1 MPDSIEIID
10 PLPDAG
16 LAVDEPGGD
25 FGHSIPLRPYKASAS
40 LNAALRHVL
49 DTILAEYEATSGVRH
64 HKGGGRNRRREA
76 LRFLVL
82 NLFMAWRRLDPES
95 ERAASWTRPYVAYP
109 RKASVYSHDRM
120 LKAWHLPYRATI
132 WAADRLLDLR
142 YAEGALGW
150 KDEDGRGFLSRIR
163 ATPRLMELMLDRQ
176 IKRAEIYEE
185 PVDTLIEM
193 KAKPVKVRNKKT
205 GRLVKVKRPV
215 DVSARPET
223 RKLSQP
229 VRRINEMLD
238 AANVV
243 LCITREERVRL
254 IVHNRE
260 NETHLSPMPNPFQNH
275 VRRIFN
281 NDSFDHGG
289 RFYGHWV
296 QNLPRWMRK
305 GHLTMNGKPTVE
317 RDFKAYHITLLYRR
331 HGWKMPDQNPY
342 YLPGWHMDKNTVKA
356 VKRTINTL
364 INAED
369 RDAARKSILFG
380 PDSIAREC
388 GLTAEKV
395 DKMIADVLVKHAD
408 VAKDLEGTDS
418 EASTAGVELQ
428 SLDSKIAQSIM
439 LRLWAQGIPCVPLHD
454 SFIVAA
460 EHEPALSQAMD
471 EETARFLGEPVQH
484 DLKYGGEHL
493 PAHRV
498 TVPAKGGHE

>member
-1 MPDSIEIID
+1 MPDSIEITD

-64 HKGGGRNRRREA
+64 HRGGGRDRRREA

-95 ERAASWTRPYVAYP
+95 ERAADWTRPYVAYP

-120 LKAWHLPYRATI
+120 LKAWRLPYRATI

-142 YAEGALGW
+142 YAEGVLGW

-163 ATPRLMELMLDRQ
+163 ALPNLMELMVAQRITHADV
-176 IKRAEIYEE
+176 AEEKHHE
-185 PVDTLIEM
+185 LIEM
-193 KAKPVKVRNKKT
+193 RARADKKGVKKC
-205 GRLVKVKRPV
+205 V
-215 DVSARPET
+215 DVSGRAEVR
-223 RKLSQP
+223 RLSP
-229 VRRINEMLD
+229 AVRRINEMLE

-243 LCITREERVRL
+243 LHITREERVRL

-260 NETHLSPMPNPFQNH
+260 DKAIVSYLPNPHQNQ

-281 NDSFDHGG
+281 NNSFREGG

-296 QNLPRWMRK
+296 QNLPRWVRAT
-305 GHLTMNGKPTVE
+305 HLTINGQPTVE
-317 RDFKAYHITLLYRR
+317 RDFKEFHIRMLYNLR
-331 HGWKMPDQNPY
+331 GLPLPDQLPY
-342 YLPGWHMDKNTVKA
+342 YLPGWPGDKNTRKA
-356 VKRTINTL
+356 IKRIVNTL

-369 RDAARKSILFG
+369 RATARQSVLFG

-388 GLTAEKV
+388 GLTAEDV
-395 DKMIADVLVKHAD
+395 DKMIAAILVKHAP
-408 VAKDLEGTDS
+408 VADDLPSGAGVRLQYHDS
-418 EASTAGVELQ
+418 E
-428 SLDSKIAQSIM
+428 IAQRIM
-439 LRLWAQGIPCVPLHD
+439 LRLWGQGIPCVPLHD
-454 SFIVAA
+454 SFVVAA
-460 EHEPALSQAMD
+460 EHDAELDQAMR
-471 EETARFLGEPVQH
+471 EESARELGEPMPV
-484 DLKYGGEHL
+484 DLKYGGEHGQM
-493 PAHRV
+493 PRV
-498 TVPAKGGHE
+498 NVHAKGGQE